1 MKKVC
6 IKKLSGK
13 QRDRKRKRKKEVSNA
28 WPGFAGLRSEPFLP
42 SNTNGVSIPLIP
54 SVEEVL

>member
-1 MKKVC
+1 MKKEC

-13 QRDRKRKRKKEVSNA
+13 EEEREVSNA

-54 SVEEVL
+54 SVEEVH

>member
-1 MKKVC
+1 MYQKAE
-6 IKKLSGK
+6 
-13 QRDRKRKRKKEVSNA
+13 RERERRKEREREVSNA

-54 SVEEVL
+54 SVEEVH